1 MLGQIRKFSSSIYAK
16 ILMGIIIIPFVFWGM
31 GSNFMSGNK
40 NVIVVIDKEKYS
52 VQAFFEY
59 IQKFASPNQ
68 KIEADQIDKFLSN
81 FIGEKLM
88 EKEVDH
94 YGFMLSDKS
103 LSNLIKLQEDFKREN
118 KFSRVEYEKF
128 LLKNNTT
135 AAVYESELS
144 KYEKRKQLFDFIGGG
159 ILPSDHMVN
168 MTYDKVNQKRSIEL
182 INLND
187 IFKKKINFPEDKIK
201 SYFENNKNKYKEVY
215 KSIKLIELNPRVLV
229 ASEEFNDTYF
239 KKIDEID
246 YMIIEGKNLENIM
259 QNFNLKE
266 ARSLT
271 INISGKDINQKAIKN
286 ISEDLA
292 KNIFDFIND
301 ETINLIEIKNKY
313 FIVEIIKTEEIQRE
327 LENKAVRK
335 NILLNLGIEI
345 KRKSM
350 SEIIAKINKNIFKK
364 TDFNE
369 LSKKESVPI
378 KKITLKNQNDDTV
391 LKKELISHV
400 YSFPEKK
407 IIVVSD
413 MNFSENFLVYID
425 KIDNVKIKKN
435 NLEEYQ
441 KYLDLSKIRITNDLY
456 NTYDNYIRKRYK
468 IDVNYQA
475 LDVVK
480 NRLNQ

>member
-68 KIEADQIDKFLSN
+68 KIEANQIDKFLSN

-103 LSNLIKLQEDFKREN
+103 LSNLIKLQKDFKREN

-215 KSIKLIELNPRVLV
+215 KSIKLIESL
-229 ASEEFNDTYF
+229 
-239 KKIDEID
+239 
-246 YMIIEGKNLENIM
+246 II
-259 QNFNLKE
+259 
-266 ARSLT
+266 
-271 INISGKDINQKAIKN
+271 
-286 ISEDLA
+286 
-292 KNIFDFIND
+292 
-301 ETINLIEIKNKY
+301 
-313 FIVEIIKTEEIQRE
+313 
-327 LENKAVRK
+327 
-335 NILLNLGIEI
+335 
-345 KRKSM
+345 
-350 SEIIAKINKNIFKK
+350 
-364 TDFNE
+364 
-369 LSKKESVPI
+369 
-378 KKITLKNQNDDTV
+378 
-391 LKKELISHV
+391 
-400 YSFPEKK
+400 
-407 IIVVSD
+407 
-413 MNFSENFLVYID
+413 
-425 KIDNVKIKKN
+425 
-435 NLEEYQ
+435 
-441 KYLDLSKIRITNDLY
+441 
-456 NTYDNYIRKRYK
+456 
-468 IDVNYQA
+468 
-475 LDVVK
+475 
-480 NRLNQ
+480 

>member
-456 NTYDNYIRKRYK
+456 NTYDNYIRKRCGK
-468 IDVNYQA
+468 
-475 LDVVK
+475 K
-480 NRLNQ
+480 SS

>member
-68 KIEADQIDKFLSN
+68 KIEANQIDKFLSN

>member
-103 LSNLIKLQEDFKREN
+103 LSNLIKLQKDFKREN